1 MRRAYWGL
9 VCLLPTNIISGIGK
23 SVELNNYV
31 AMMGDMMMGMMVM
44 VVKMRRRVDLTA
56 ASERRFVF
64 NVERSVEQIERIF
77 T

>member
-31 AMMGDMMMGMMVM
+31 AMMGDMMVKMVVMMVKMMVM
-44 VVKMRRRVDLTA
+44 VKEEG
-56 ASERRFVF
+56 ERKKPLG
-64 NVERSVEQIERIF
+64 EEPAPC
-77 T
+77 

>member
-44 VVKMRRRVDLTA
+44 MVKMMVMVVKMMVMVKEEG
-56 ASERRFVF
+56 ERKKPLG
-64 NVERSVEQIERIF
+64 EEPAPC
-77 T
+77 